1 MKMTLAARVGA
12 FAGALMLAGCASM
25 GPEITTDHDAT
36 ADFSQYKTFGFMD
49 REERGE
55 TRTYATLGDQRVT
68 KAVTTALEA
77 RGYRRVED
85 NPDLLVNFAMTTEK
99 VQDVRTVP
107 SAVMP
112 PPWYGWRGGYY
123 YPWPAY
129 SYETQVDTYQRG
141 TLYIDL
147 IDAERRQLVWEGTA
161 TGRVTKATREDP
173 AGALDAA
180 VAQIFE
186 QYPFRAGTSNAGTS
200 H

>member
-1 MKMTLAARVGA
+1 MKMTLATRVGT
-12 FAGALMLAGCASM
+12 FAGALVLAGCAAM
-25 GPEITTDHDAT
+25 GPEITTDYDANAAFSRYAT
-36 ADFSQYKTFGFMD
+36 FDFME

-55 TRTYATLGDQRVT
+55 TRTYATLGDQRVIR
-68 KAVTTALEA
+68 AVTSELEA
-77 RGYRRVED
+77 RGYRRVAD

-99 VQDVRTVP
+99 VQDVRSVP
-107 SAVMP
+107 AVLP

-129 SYETQVDTYQRG
+129 SYETRVDTYQRG

-173 AGALDAA
+173 AGALEAA
-180 VAQIFE
+180 VGQIFE
-186 QYPFRAGTSNAGTS
+186 RYPFRAGSSNPGTSN
-200 H
+200 